1 MNPRLKTTRFTCSA
15 GTAEVMA
22 ETPAAML
29 TATVSV

>member
-1 MNPRLKTTRFTCSA
+1 MNARPRTERLTCSA
-15 GTAEVMA
+15 GNAEVMA

>member
-1 MNPRLKTTRFTCSA
+1 MKNRLKTTRLTWRE

-22 ETPAAML
+22 ETPAAIL